1 MHISLRKKCLYSKT
15 ISLYCKKK
23 KSIYF
28 LSYCIKWSQLIKVKE
43 LNWRIAEKNSMHWLR
58 ELGSLL
64 YKYLLAEMSYNLL
77 FRCLGQNM
85 IYGIIEDIEAECL
98 WNCTCRRY

>member
-1 MHISLRKKCLYSKT
+1 
-15 ISLYCKKK
+15 
-23 KSIYF
+23 
-28 LSYCIKWSQLIKVKE
+28 
-43 LNWRIAEKNSMHWLR
+43 MHWLR

-98 WNCTCRRY
+98 WNCTRRRY